1 MVTAAM
7 TLRRLLPGSKVMT
20 NLDSALKSFTLP
32 TKVSPVKAVV
42 LLAVTY
48 GCESWTIKETASRRT
63 DAFELGTGGDS

>member
-1 MVTAAM
+1 M
-7 TLRRLLPGSKVMT
+7 TD
-20 NLDSALKSFTLP
+20 LDSALKSFTLP

-63 DAFELGTGGDS
+63 DAFELGAGGDS